1 MAKVQN
7 LGVIPNKHGINIDT
21 VRITFDVCKDDYVFF
36 LEKLSDISATDGNE
50 CDFSA
55 MSYLLEHL
63 LPENTAGYGALAKKE
78 DLEGIL
84 SGFVG
89 ANTLP
94 ILMNYLHID
103 NLQNAA
109 KNAK

>member
-21 VRITFDVCKDDYVFF
+21 VRITFDVCKDDYIYF
-36 LEKLSDISATDGNE
+36 LEKLSDISATDGNS
-50 CDFSA
+50 CDCGA
-55 MSYLLEHL
+55 VSYLLDYL
-63 LPENTAGYGALAKKE
+63 MPENTAGFGALAKKE

-89 ANTLP
+89 ANMLP
-94 ILMNYLHID
+94 IVMNYIHID
-103 NLQNAA
+103 NLQNAVE
-109 KNAK
+109 NAK